1 MSKTITTGWI
11 SDKINGIAVTQS
23 ACSSQNYAACASR
36 VVSYIVIHY
45 TGNSSDTAA
54 ANCNYFKTG
63 GRGAS
68 AHFFADDTHIM
79 QSVKLKDRAWHVG
92 ANSYKHKTCRN
103 TNSIGIEMCTSGGY
117 KVSAKT

>member
-11 SDKINGIAVTQS
+11 SDKINGIAVAQS

-79 QSVKLKDRAWHVG
+79 PQHKFHWH
-92 ANSYKHKTCRN
+92 
-103 TNSIGIEMCTSGGY
+103 
-117 KVSAKT
+117 